1 MQTVKHVSP
10 SRRSLFVRAALS
22 LAALTICLAL
32 TSGKLLA
39 QTNDTLRPAAVVN
52 DEVVSVLDLVMRTR
66 LAILGSGVEDTPDI
80 RRKIARQV
88 LLRLIDERLQMQ
100 EAKRLSIEVPDS
112 RVKEALEQ
120 LADQNNMNGQQFLQ
134 ALRNLQILPSALL
147 SQIRVELTWQDL
159 IQTSLR
165 REVEIRPQEIDAVVE
180 RITGGG
186 DHHQYRVAEIFLVVP
201 DAIQED
207 EIWQNARRLV
217 EEARGG
223 ANFSGLARQFSESGS
238 ANLGG
243 DLGWVAGGQLQEELD
258 QALKNMSPG
267 EISDPIRT
275 ITGFNILLLRDI
287 QETTAETIDRAEIE
301 ETLAKERLDQLAQRR
316 LQELRRSASI
326 DIRV

>member
-147 SQIRVELTWQDL
+147 SQIRVELTW
-159 IQTSLR
+159 
-165 REVEIRPQEIDAVVE
+165 
-180 RITGGG
+180 
-186 DHHQYRVAEIFLVVP
+186 
-201 DAIQED
+201 
-207 EIWQNARRLV
+207 
-217 EEARGG
+217 
-223 ANFSGLARQFSESGS
+223 
-238 ANLGG
+238 
-243 DLGWVAGGQLQEELD
+243 
-258 QALKNMSPG
+258 
-267 EISDPIRT
+267 
-275 ITGFNILLLRDI
+275 
-287 QETTAETIDRAEIE
+287 
-301 ETLAKERLDQLAQRR
+301 
-316 LQELRRSASI
+316 
-326 DIRV
+326 